1 MKFILYNEVYKA
13 VTYRVALR
21 ETEVPLEA
29 GKERGQEDTALGLGR
44 PGVTSH

>member
-21 ETEVPLEA
+21 ETEMPLET
-29 GKERGQEDTALGLGR
+29 GKDREDKRTWPWAWVG
-44 PGVTSH
+44 PG